1 MRIEYHVLV
10 YHRPTPHQTVQTNVH
25 TFYLS
30 TQPGQRYPNI
40 SIQCLEMFVI
50 IIYNACEIFNDDV
63 VIIHS
68 YI

>member
-1 MRIEYHVLV
+1 MRIEYRFWYILG
-10 YHRPTPHQTVQTNVH
+10 PIPHQTMQTNFH

-30 TQPGQRYPNI
+30 TQPGQRYPNK

-50 IIYNACEIFNDDV
+50 ILYNACEIFNDYV